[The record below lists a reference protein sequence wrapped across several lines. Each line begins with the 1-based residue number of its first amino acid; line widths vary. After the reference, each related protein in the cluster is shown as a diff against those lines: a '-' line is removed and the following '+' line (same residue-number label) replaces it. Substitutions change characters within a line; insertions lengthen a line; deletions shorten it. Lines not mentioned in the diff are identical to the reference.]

1 MSTLAPDEKVCP
13 FCAETIKAAAV
24 KCRFCQSDLTAE
36 AAPEAAAPEA
46 ASPEIA
52 PAGIATGEIAGPDVE
67 REESAVPADTAP
79 GAVADDA
86 LVSDEAPPATWP
98 TTWSPDTTDDQGTSR
113 RGLAVVAAL
122 VVLCLV
128 LGGTLWFLVHRSMH
142 PHLATAP
149 DGQVTD
155 TSFRN
160 AAMSAASDDAARALS
175 YSWKTFDQDR
185 KKARAE
191 MGPTLAKQYDE
202 AMDKVAQQTA
212 TSKLTLKATVLS
224 AGLLSAEEHKAKV
237 LLFVNTLTTREGSK
251 KQQLDQNRV
260 VMELIRKDGDWTV
273 SRMDA
278 F

>member
-24 KCRFCQSDLTAE
+24 KCRFCQSDLPAE
-36 AAPEAAAPEA
+36 PEPESAPTVTGEPEPAPVDLSKPDPTAAPDVAP
-46 ASPEIA
+46 
-52 PAGIATGEIAGPDVE
+52 TDAGPTD
-67 REESAVPADTAP
+67 AGDNPAET
-79 GAVADDA
+79 
-86 LVSDEAPPATWP
+86 EPATWA
-98 TTWSPDTTDDQGTSR
+98 PDPAAGPVPDR
-113 RGLAVVAAL
+113 KRGLATVAAL
-122 VVLCLV
+122 LVLCLV
-128 LGGTLWFLVHRSMH
+128 LGGALWFLVHRSQH
-142 PHLATAP
+142 PHLGTAP

-160 AAMSAASDDAARALS
+160 AAMSAASEAATKALS
-175 YSWKTFDQDR
+175 YSWQTFDQDR
-185 KKARAE
+185 KSARAL
-191 MGPTLAKQYDE
+191 MGAKLAKQYDD
-202 AMDKVAQQTA
+202 AMDKVAAQTA

-224 AGLLSAEEHKAKV
+224 TGLLSAEEHKARV

-260 VMELIRKDGDWTV
+260 VMELVRKDGDWTV